1 ACNVIS
7 EAWCQRNNADAMDDL
22 IKNQGV
28 IARPLP
34 DPVLK
39 RLREVTN
46 DVLNEAA
53 AKDPLTKKVHDSY
66 MAYKKKFDA
75 WSTFSEGPYH
85 EKVLTA

>member
-1 ACNVIS
+1 MIS

-22 IKNQGV
+22 VKNQGV

-39 RLREVTN
+39 RMREITN

-66 MAYKKKFDA
+66 MAYMAKYAA
-75 WSTFSEGPYH
+75 WASYSEGPYH
-85 EKVLTA
+85 AKVLTA